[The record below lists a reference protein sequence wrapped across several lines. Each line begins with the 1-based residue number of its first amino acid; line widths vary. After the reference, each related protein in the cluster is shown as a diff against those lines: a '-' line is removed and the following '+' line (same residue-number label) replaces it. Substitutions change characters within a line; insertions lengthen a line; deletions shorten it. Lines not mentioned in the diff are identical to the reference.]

1 MFNMMIME
9 KNLLDE
15 YCNWLFDI
23 LIEVFKRVDI
33 SNYESFER
41 RYIGRISEILFNVWI
56 EKMLRSYQIKKS
68 QIMELGCDVEEN
80 LIKKIPS
87 FLKAKFLGKKY
98 EGSF

>member
-1 MFNMMIME
+1 
-9 KNLLDE
+9 
-15 YCNWLFDI
+15 
-23 LIEVFKRVDI
+23 
-33 SNYESFER
+33 
-41 RYIGRISEILFNVWI
+41 
-56 EKMLRSYQIKKS
+56 MLRSYQIKKS